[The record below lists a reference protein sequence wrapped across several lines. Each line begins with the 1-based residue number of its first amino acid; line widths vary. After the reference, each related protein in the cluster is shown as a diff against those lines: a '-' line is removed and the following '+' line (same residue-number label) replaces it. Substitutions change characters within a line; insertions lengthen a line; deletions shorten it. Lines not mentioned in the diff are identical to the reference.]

1 MEQNNNDYEKIIKS
15 QNEKVESMFSIDFL
29 TPENASVRRT
39 EGGLLSATV
48 NGREYKRVRPVRC
61 FPFTNPSEYISLR
74 EGSGNESKEIGML
87 RNIDSL
93 GAEAAALIKEQ
104 LDMMYFM
111 PLIKRIKNIREE
123 YGYSYWDVETDRG
136 EARFTVTMGG
146 NSINKLSETRLIIN
160 DLDGNR
166 FEIRDTSK
174 LTGKELKMLD
184 LYL

>member
-1 MEQNNNDYEKIIKS
+1 MEQYNNDYEKIIKS

-48 NGREYKRVRPVRC
+48 NGKEYKRVRPVRC

-123 YGYSYWDVETDRG
+123 YGYSYWDV
-136 EARFTVTMGG
+136 GG

-166 FEIRDTSK
+166 FEIGDTSK

>member
-39 EGGLLSATV
+39 EGGLLSAVV
-48 NGREYKRVRPVRC
+48 NGKEYKRVRPVRC
-61 FPFTNPSEYISLR
+61 FPFTNPTEYISLR

-87 RNIDSL
+87 RDIDSL